1 MHMSVAVD
9 TPTTSSVDAAYAP
22 IAEPLERVVETIA
35 DIATAELGRQ
45 SYDDGDA
52 LSDRLAHVLSTPG
65 KRMRPAIALLTCQLW
80 GNGVNS
86 KETSLAVAVELLHIA
101 SLIHDDVVDNS
112 ATRRGLATAYDLWG
126 GKYAVLLGDYVFAA
140 SARYMTATG
149 SMRVVRRFA
158 DTISELSR
166 GEMLELSASDRADF
180 DVPNY
185 LSRTYDKTASLFRT
199 ASECGAVLGGAT
211 EAGISAAA
219 DYGTR
224 LGMAFQIRDD
234 VLDYESS
241 ESELGKPVNRDLL
254 SGKLTLP
261 ALIAAEDDDCARDLD
276 TFMSASLEERE
287 LMLDEMVSAIRANEG
302 VERAR
307 NRASEYIDSALQSI
321 SKAAEPS
328 ASFAALQQI
337 AESVRA

>member
-1 MHMSVAVD
+1 MTQQSVTVGAPAPVE
-9 TPTTSSVDAAYAP
+9 TSYAP

-80 GNGVNS
+80 GNEIDS

-101 SLIHDDVVDNS
+101 SLIHDDVVDN
-112 ATRRGLATAYDLWG
+112 AGTRRGQATASDLWG

-166 GEMLELSASDRADF
+166 GEMLELSASGRSDF
-180 DVPNY
+180 DVPSY

-211 EAGISAAA
+211 EAGITAAA

-254 SGKLTLP
+254 SGNLTLP
-261 ALIAAEDDDCARDLD
+261 ALIAAEDSACARDLE
-276 TFMSASLEERE
+276 TFLSASPEERE

-307 NRASEYIDSALQSI
+307 HRVSEYIDSALESI
-321 SKAAEPS
+321 SKAADQS
-328 ASFAALQQI
+328 ACLVALQQI
-337 AESVRA
+337 AESVRS

>member
-1 MHMSVAVD
+1 M
-9 TPTTSSVDAAYAP
+9 
-22 IAEPLERVVETIA
+22 ETIA
-35 DIATAELGRQ
+35 EIATAEVGRQ
-45 SYDDGDA
+45 SYDEADA
-52 LSDRLAHVLSTPG
+52 LSDRLMHVLSTPG
-65 KRMRPAIALLTCQLW
+65 KRLRPAIALLTCKLW
-80 GNGVNS
+80 GNEIHN

-101 SLIHDDVVDNS
+101 SLVHDDVVDTAS
-112 ATRRGLATAYDLWG
+112 TRRGAATAFDLWG
-126 GKYAVLLGDYVFAA
+126 SKYAVLLGDYVFAA

-158 DTISELSR
+158 DTIAELSR
-166 GEMLELSASDRADF
+166 GEMLELSASNIADL

-211 EAGISAAA
+211 EAGISASA

-241 ESELGKPVNRDLL
+241 EAELGKPVNQDLL

-261 ALIAAEDDDCARDLD
+261 ALIAAEDSDCARDLD
-276 TFMSASLEERE
+276 TFMSASQEERT
-287 LMLDEMVSAIRANEG
+287 LMLDEMVSAIRAQDG
-302 VERAR
+302 AERAQR
-307 NRASEYIDSALQSI
+307 RASEYIDSALESI
-321 SKAAEPS
+321 SKAAPPS
-328 ASFAALQQI
+328 ECLGALQLI
-337 AESVRA
+337 AENVRR

>member
-1 MHMSVAVD
+1 MATMHATHTETLNADPYS
-9 TPTTSSVDAAYAP
+9 P
-22 IAEPLERVVETIA
+22 IGPHLERVVETIV
-35 DIATAELGRQ
+35 DISTSEAGRHD
-45 SYDDGDA
+45 YGDGEH
-52 LSDRLAHVLSTPG
+52 LSDRLMHVLSTPG

-80 GNGVNS
+80 GREICS
-86 KETSLAVAVELLHIA
+86 RAISLAVAVELLHIA
-101 SLIHDDVVDNS
+101 SLIHDDVVDTS
-112 ATRRGLATAYDLWG
+112 ATRRGHSTAWDLWG

-166 GEMLELSASDRADF
+166 GEMLELSATDKSDY

-234 VLDYESS
+234 VLDYESTA
-241 ESELGKPVNRDLL
+241 EELGKPVNQDLL

-261 ALIAAEDDDCARDLD
+261 ALLAAEDSDCARDLD
-276 TFMSASLEERE
+276 TFLTASHDERE
-287 LMLDEMVSAIRANEG
+287 VMLDEMVGAIRACGG
-302 VERAR
+302 VVKSVQ
-307 NRASEYIDSALQSI
+307 RASEYIDSALESVSRAAPQSD
-321 SKAAEPS
+321 SHD
-328 ASFAALQQI
+328 ALRLI
-337 AESVRA
+337 AENVRG

>member
-1 MHMSVAVD
+1 MI
-9 TPTTSSVDAAYAP
+9 PTTSPAVLASDPYAP
-22 IAEPLERVVETIA
+22 IGPHLERVVDTIVEV
-35 DIATAELGRQ
+35 ATSEAGRHD
-45 SYDDGDA
+45 YRDGEH
-52 LSDRLAHVLSTPG
+52 LSDRLMHVLSTPG

-80 GNGVNS
+80 GREICS
-86 KETSLAVAVELLHIA
+86 KEISLAVAVELLHIA
-101 SLIHDDVVDNS
+101 SLIHDDVVDT
-112 ATRRGLATAYDLWG
+112 AKTRRGHATAYDLWG
-126 GKYAVLLGDYVFAA
+126 SKYAVLLGDYVFAA

-166 GEMLELSASDRADF
+166 GEMLELSASDRPEY

-234 VLDYESS
+234 VLDYESTA
-241 ESELGKPVNRDLL
+241 EELGKPVNQDLL

-261 ALIAAEDDDCARDLD
+261 ALMAAEDSECARDLD
-276 TFMSASLEERE
+276 TFLMASHEERE
-287 LMLDEMVSAIRANEG
+287 VMLGEMVDSIRSCGGIVKSEQ
-302 VERAR
+302 
-307 NRASEYIDSALQSI
+307 RASEYINSALESVAR
-321 SKAAEPS
+321 AAPPS
-328 ASFAALQQI
+328 ESYDALRMI
-337 AESVRA
+337 AENVRR

>member
-1 MHMSVAVD
+1 MMSAISTTGSTVD
-9 TPTTSSVDAAYAP
+9 PYAP
-22 IAEPLERVVETIA
+22 IGLHLERVVETIV
-35 DIATAELGRQ
+35 DVATSEAGRHD
-45 SYDDGDA
+45 YRDGDG
-52 LSDRLAHVLSTPG
+52 LSDRLMHVLSVPG

-80 GNGVNS
+80 GREICS
-86 KETSLAVAVELLHIA
+86 KEISLAVAVELLHIA
-101 SLIHDDVVDNS
+101 SLIHDDVVDT
-112 ATRRGLATAYDLWG
+112 ARTRRGHATAYDLWG
-126 GKYAVLLGDYVFAA
+126 SKYAVLLGDYVFAA

-166 GEMLELSASDRADF
+166 GEMLELSASDKAEY

-199 ASECGAVLGGAT
+199 ASECGAVLGGAS

-234 VLDYESS
+234 VLDYESTA
-241 ESELGKPVNRDLL
+241 EELGKPVNQDLL

-261 ALIAAEDDDCARDLD
+261 ALLAAADGDCARDLD
-276 TFMSASLEERE
+276 TFLMASYEERE
-287 LMLDEMVSAIRANEG
+287 VMLGEMVDAIRSCGGIVKSEQ
-302 VERAR
+302 
-307 NRASEYIDSALQSI
+307 RASEYIESALESV
-321 SKAAEPS
+321 SRAAPPS
-328 ASFAALQQI
+328 ESADALRMI
-337 AESVRA
+337 AENVRG

>member
-1 MHMSVAVD
+1 MNPSATIGALV
-9 TPTTSSVDAAYAP
+9 TSPVDAPYGP
-22 IAEPLERVVETIA
+22 VAEPLERVVETIA
-35 DIATAELGRQ
+35 DIAAAELGRQ

-80 GNGVNS
+80 GNDVNS

-211 EAGISAAA
+211 EAGISAAG

-254 SGKLTLP
+254 DGKLTLP

-276 TFMSASLEERE
+276 TFMSASSEERE

-302 VERAR
+302 VEKAR

-328 ASFAALQQI
+328 ESFAALQQI
-337 AESVRA
+337 AESVRS